1 MGRRSPPFQ
10 LRGGC
15 GLVNGALGAIPSAYQ
30 CRHMQTPWPCESW
43 DLAIPPV
50 PARSRLY
57 CLAPMGIGTPEVES
71 LTGYI
76 ARLAEAHSVTVADL
90 VGAELSDASSVP
102 LLPPR
107 PHPKS

>member
-1 MGRRSPPFQ
+1 
-10 LRGGC
+10 
-15 GLVNGALGAIPSAYQ
+15 
-30 CRHMQTPWPCESW
+30 MQTPWPCESW

-76 ARLAEAHSVTVADL
+76 ARLAEAHCVTVADL
-90 VGAELSDASSVP
+90 IGAELSAVSSVP
-102 LLPPR
+102 LLPARPR
-107 PHPKS
+107 PKSFNVFYTQPYSINGVGVKTRRWCF